1 MKALLNSA
9 VVVLDL
15 VSSEG
20 TIDVRHK
27 DIIAQAH
34 ECCEELHA
42 IVLCPEVPDSLGVEL
57 GRIGVSSVIPI
68 ICPEAALRHR
78 LCFLRWNL
86 RTEAS
91 ISLERRFSS
100 PRVSLTVSAPLP
112 LP

>member
-20 TIDVRHK
+20 TIDARHK

-42 IVLCPEVPDSLGVEL
+42 IVLCPELLDSLGGEL

-68 ICPEAALRHR
+68 ICPEPRSRHR
-78 LCFLRWNL
+78 LCFLRWNP
-86 RTEAS
+86 RIEA
-91 ISLERRFSS
+91 
-100 PRVSLTVSAPLP
+100 
-112 LP
+112 